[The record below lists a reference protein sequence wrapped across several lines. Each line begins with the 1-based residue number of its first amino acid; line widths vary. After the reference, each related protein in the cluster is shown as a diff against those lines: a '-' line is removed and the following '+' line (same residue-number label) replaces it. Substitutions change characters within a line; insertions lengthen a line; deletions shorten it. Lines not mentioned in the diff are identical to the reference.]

1 MTFVTVASGLQFPE
15 GPIACADGSIL
26 LVEMFRPSLTHISST
41 GLISIVTSIVGGP
54 NGAAVGPDG
63 RMYVCNNGAAFALPA
78 SIGVFPIPNETC
90 STCIS
95 HDPSPES
102 LHEALRVTRKG
113 GTILVD
119 SPEDMDA
126 RVLEIVQAFPCTT
139 VDRFVENTSVKTL
152 MIQKELVL

>member
-1 MTFVTVASGLQFPE
+1 MLSPQEFYIALHPDEDARSASLE
-15 GPIACADGSIL
+15 KIHKEA
-26 LVEMFRPSLTHISST
+26 
-41 GLISIVTSIVGGP
+41 LIF
-54 NGAAVGPDG
+54 
-63 RMYVCNNGAAFALPA
+63 NGAAFALPA

-113 GTILVD
+113 GTIIVD
-119 SPEDMDA
+119 SPEDLDP